1 MLKCPRMDSQ
11 AVRQLAVVGIACLT
25 AVYFPRASSLHAAGL
40 RDEAVAYRQ
49 EGYERQQRSDLD
61 GAIIAYQKAVAID
74 VGYPTPYNDL
84 GVVYERQGRLDEA
97 RQSYERALM
106 IDPNY
111 LEAHTNLALLHERMG
126 NPDAAIP
133 HWAKRYALGQPG
145 DAWTSRAGERL
156 AALGA
161 LERFPELAGTI
172 TTRHHLIQEE
182 LSAHDRSMAEF
193 RAASEQ
199 NDRW

>member
-1 MLKCPRMDSQ
+1 MDSQ
-11 AVRQLAVVGIACLT
+11 AVTLRPLAVAIACLT
-25 AVYFPRASSLHAAGL
+25 LSHFPRVPSVAAAGL
-40 RDEAVAYRQ
+40 RDQAVAYRQ
-49 EGYERQQRSDLD
+49 EGYQRQQQGDLD
-61 GAIIAYQKAVAID
+61 GAVIAYQKAGAID
-74 VGYPTPYNDL
+74 SGYAAPYNDL
-84 GVVYERQGRLDEA
+84 GVVYERQGRMDEA
-97 RQSYERALM
+97 RQAYEHALM

-111 LEAHTNLALLHERMG
+111 LEAHTNLALLYERLG
-126 NPDAAIP
+126 NSDAAIP

-145 DAWTSRAGERL
+145 DPWTSRAGERL

-161 LERFPELAGTI
+161 LDRYPELAGTI

-182 LSAHDRSMAEF
+182 LEGHDRSMTEF

>member
-1 MLKCPRMDSQ
+1 MLEYPRMDSQ
-11 AVRQLAVVGIACLT
+11 EATRRLAVAIACL
-25 AVYFPRASSLHAAGL
+25 ALIQFPRASSVAAAGL

-49 EGYERQQRSDLD
+49 EGYQRQQQGDLD
-61 GAIIAYQKAVAID
+61 GAVIAYQKAAAID
-74 VGYPTPYNDL
+74 PGYATPQDDL
-84 GVVYERQGRLDEA
+84 GIVYERQGRLDEA
-97 RQSYERALM
+97 RQAYEHALM

-111 LEAHTNLALLHERMG
+111 LEAHTNLALLYERMG
-126 NPDAAIP
+126 NSDAAIP
-133 HWAKRYALGQPG
+133 HWAKRYALGQAG
-145 DAWTSRAGERL
+145 DPWTSRAGERL

-182 LSAHDRSMAEF
+182 IDAHDRSSTEF
-193 RAASEQ
+193 RAVSEQ